1 MSKQRTHGAIRRL
14 MAGLLCL
21 ALTLGLLPS
30 GLTLPARAAHWAD
43 PYGEKLVEWGVMRGD
58 ISGNL
63 NLGRPITRAEL
74 VTMINRAYGYSR
86 KAGTPFTDVS
96 SFKWYADDIDIAY
109 NAGYFKGTSSTT
121 ASPESNVTRE
131 QAAVFLARNLML
143 QETVGETLGFSDTRT
158 LSEWSRGLIGA
169 AVKEG
174 VLNGYSDGSFKP
186 ANNITRGEVAAMLV
200 RAIGTPVD
208 KEGSHSLGHV
218 YGNVTLSASNVT
230 LRDTTI
236 AGNLYLTGGIDLGHV
251 LLENVTVLGKIIVS
265 GAGEAISGQESVVLR
280 NVEAEELVLDS
291 LRSPFVTVKAQGVT
305 DIPLVTVRTN
315 AYLDDSSWE
324 GYGLSRIELRGAP
337 GSKLQLA
344 GSIKEVMN
352 FTPASDLQFV
362 KGSAEKV
369 TVDEDAIASR
379 LLVDKNTRVDELNL
393 DVGTTVSGEGD
404 IGKLNVGSAGSVV
417 EQLPDQIVIRPGIDA
432 DIDGELIGS
441 SDAAELSAEPRLM
454 AGYPYMKN
462 IAPTQ
467 ADGVFSGS
475 KPGTIY
481 WAISAVADGSVS
493 EEDLIENPTYGGNI
507 FQDQAGSIDA
517 ASAKTEY
524 VSQVQQLE
532 PDGTYYVS
540 AILVDGRGK
549 HSPLKVMSFATPDD
563 TKPAFVKDPTMTKTT
578 TDVAQTT
585 VMANK
590 DCLLYWALLPT
601 GAQAPTPQE
610 FKTGSLGG
618 NYGYGSLSVVKNA
631 EISITVNRQKLR
643 EKTTYDLFLWLTD
656 HNGAQ
661 SMDAPF
667 KLTFTTPDET
677 PPVVTAPTQ
686 IPPYAADSANVTFS
700 MNEAPATLYWAV
712 VAEGDTTFIAPGD
725 TPEETAEIMAD
736 LRTKIRVE
744 GAGDSAISSGSAPV
758 TTAYADVRFQITKLV
773 TATTGTNN
781 YTMYYIGKD
790 AAGNYSDRVRSI
802 SIKTLDTT
810 PPSVEQKFTD
820 EVEGRPRASS
830 DIRLEF
836 SETVKGGNKADG
848 KTFLDFYQAVLSAA
862 GTSAETEAKDLLAAE
877 LAAHIRMYSVPRN
890 GQPILET
897 PRGGLSGT
905 DADDRTNWVIDFHNA
920 RVEQENGKMVI
931 TLPNNTDNPDAS
943 ALQMDSGATYYF
955 QLISVY
961 DNAFIP
967 NGLIDE
973 RGGATGNHRLPNFTT
988 IYGQVELARNTSE
1001 TKISGGTYDGIR
1013 LDMCVDVKPES
1024 TDKMPKTEYWDMII
1038 WSDTGIDVEIYY
1050 QKDNEPWVLLN
1061 PVTDIPLQKDGA
1073 IGLGTRPEVTETD
1086 SHRIQ
1091 PVKESLL
1098 EGSTYHYGIHITQV
1112 GNISEG
1118 AELEDKKKEPQDW
1131 NDLVTMKFSL
1141 VAGTQGEIQNL
1152 SRSPDKYD
1160 EYINEKKTVT
1170 EIGIEYMQTG
1180 TRRILEYPKQF
1191 IDTRVPEFS
1200 AGMPEFKAGSGTI
1213 SMKVGLQRPG
1223 RVYWVAAPVGD
1234 IVTAVKAGVPV
1245 NSFSDG
1251 STKAGEDGYIPP
1263 SDNNTY
1269 VPLGGS
1275 DRDKDSNKT
1284 MIHFMTGGTDAD
1296 GKEAPAEYYAP
1307 KYRDIYNGPDVYPR
1321 NKYPNIRTGTVEIGG
1336 ALEEVPITGLTP
1348 NTWYYIYIVRE
1359 GGGDPS
1365 HFVEIYRVK
1374 TDVAQPPIITM
1385 ESGSTDAT
1393 MTTID
1398 RNNTTQR
1405 VATTLNYVLVAWDSL
1420 PAFFTEKT
1428 YTWGTEKATIIQALI
1443 SRTAGPESMT
1453 LFDLYVD
1460 TAKADDGTSAATCRD
1475 RVMRYVTSNGDGYN
1489 IEQRPIRQ
1497 WTVNYDPA
1505 NPTYANG
1512 AFQNFTADLP
1522 ENTSSECVV
1531 LAVAV
1536 GLNAGTSA
1544 DNYGF
1549 AAARGLYRPDPLPPV
1564 FQPETTPDNTGVS
1577 YLSISGGLR
1586 AYTDKECTAANEVK
1600 NWGQS
1605 DSAEIMGYYYSGTV
1619 LVRFTKPLYQVTT
1632 FNNNRVRRAVCAD
1645 DSVTASATQV
1655 NVKDAIT
1662 ISGVTK
1668 NDLTITGNGSGAQQD
1683 FTITFKGM
1691 RYNSTITFLQGQI
1704 ANSSPTGGISDYRLT
1719 LQFDPFLKT
1728 TDFGNHLDMY
1738 VGGFRAAWRTIPTT

>member
-1 MSKQRTHGAIRRL
+1 

-30 GLTLPARAAHWAD
+30 GVVLPARAAHWAD
-43 PYGEKLVEWGVMRGD
+43 PYGQKLVEWGVMRGD

-63 NLGRPITRAEL
+63 NLDRPITRAEL

-200 RAIGTPVD
+200 RAIGTPVNE
-208 KEGSHSLGHV
+208 EGDHTLGHV

-265 GAGEAISGQESVVLR
+265 GAGESISGQESVVLR

-305 DIPLVTVRTN
+305 DIPLTTVRTN

-324 GYGLSRIELRGAP
+324 GYGLSRIELRGDP

-369 TVDEDAIASR
+369 TVDEDAIASK

-507 FQDQAGSIDA
+507 FQNQAGSIDA

-677 PPVVTAPTQ
+677 PPVVTAPVQ
-686 IPPYAADSANVTFS
+686 IPPYAADSANVSFS
-700 MNEAPATLYWAV
+700 MNEAPATLFWAV

-758 TTAYADVRFQITKLV
+758 ATAYADVRFQITKLV

-802 SIKTLDTT
+802 SIKTLDTK
-810 PPSVEQKFTD
+810 PPEVVQKFTD
-820 EVEGRPRASS
+820 EVNGQPRASS

-836 SETVKGGNKADG
+836 SETVKGDNKADG
-848 KTFLDFYQAVLSAA
+848 KTFLDFYQAVLSAT
-862 GTSAETEAKDLLAAE
+862 GTSAETEAKNLLAAE
-877 LAAHIRMYSVPRN
+877 LAAHIRLHSVPRN
-890 GQPILET
+890 GTAFPVAVKSDNQ
-897 PRGGLSGT
+897 T
-905 DADDRTNWVIDFHNA
+905 DDNWVIDFHNA

-931 TLPNNTDNPDAS
+931 ILPNDTDLSKS
-943 ALQMDSGATYYF
+943 ALQLDSGARYYF
-955 QLISVY
+955 QLLSVY

-967 NGLIDE
+967 NGILDPD
-973 RGGATGNHRLPNFTT
+973 TGRADPNGNLKLKDFTT
-988 IYGQVELARNTSE
+988 IYAQVDLVWNTAV
-1001 TKISGGTYDGIR
+1001 TKIDDANSQYKDVR
-1013 LDMCVDVKPES
+1013 LDVVVDVKPQS
-1024 TDKMPKTEYWDMII
+1024 TAKVPETEVWDMII
-1038 WSDTGIDVEIYY
+1038 WSDTWIGVKLYRIELDKNGDPFKYEDGSVAKWECVNEAAYPINSGLNDPGIS
-1050 QKDNEPWVLLN
+1050 
-1061 PVTDIPLQKDGA
+1061 
-1073 IGLGTRPEVTETD
+1073 LGT
-1086 SHRIQ
+1086 HLH
-1091 PVKESLL
+1091 K
-1098 EGSTYHYGIHITQV
+1098 GSTTDRYKTIQTTLQEDHVYRYGFHITEV
-1112 GNISEG
+1112 RSIKEKSETADADSWG
-1118 AELEDKKKEPQDW
+1118 
-1131 NDLVTMKFSL
+1131 DLVTMRFGLIAGGSGGVQRVSGDVKNNFDANYQIVPSEYASYISL
-1141 VAGTQGEIQNL
+1141 ASTSAGTSDIL
-1152 SRSPDKYD
+1152 
-1160 EYINEKKTVT
+1160 TV
-1170 EIGIEYMQTG
+1170 
-1180 TRRILEYPKQF
+1180 PKQF
-1191 IDTRVPEFS
+1191 IDTRAPSFNGDYPHFDKTS
-1200 AGMPEFKAGSGTI
+1200 STI
-1213 SMKVGLQRPG
+1213 TMDIQLDRPG
-1223 RVYWVAAPVGD
+1223 TVYYVAAPVGEISLSFLD
-1234 IVTAVKAGVPV
+1234 GTKTEVI
-1245 NSFSDG
+1245 NSDNDG
-1251 STKAGEDGYIPP
+1251 SGGKDGTGGAANAPTSGKTYIPEDGAGR
-1263 SDNNTY
+1263 NTY
-1269 VPLGGS
+1269 SPYIYYMSGGDTDPNNKIYTNPSYGYITNAKQYYGDNANVYVP
-1275 DRDKDSNKT
+1275 
-1284 MIHFMTGGTDAD
+1284 
-1296 GKEAPAEYYAP
+1296 EAPASY
-1307 KYRDIYNGPDVYPR
+1307 VSS
-1321 NKYPNIRTGTVEIGG
+1321 TVHE
-1336 ALEEVPITGLTP
+1336 TMRGLKAD
-1348 NTWYYIYIVRE
+1348 TWYYIFVVLE
-1359 GGGDPS
+1359 GNGAPDQVVQVYRQKTGPVIPPELNVQGNTDTAEVTPNQDANVW
-1365 HFVEIYRVK
+1365 FALIELNALPERIFGRYYKTNDKGELVEDKDSVIYQMIN
-1374 TDVAQPPIITM
+1374 QPKKYGSQFDT
-1385 ESGSTDAT
+1385 STDKDKKKQVYDYISGA
-1393 MTTID
+1393 
-1398 RNNTTQR
+1398 NTLSTDNQP
-1405 VATTLNYVLVAWDSL
+1405 VLRS
-1420 PAFFTEKT
+1420 K
-1428 YTWGTEKATIIQALI
+1428 
-1443 SRTAGPESMT
+1443 
-1453 LFDLYVD
+1453 LFD
-1460 TAKADDGTSAATCRD
+1460 
-1475 RVMRYVTSNGDGYN
+1475 N
-1489 IEQRPIRQ
+1489 
-1497 WTVNYDPA
+1497 
-1505 NPTYANG
+1505 
-1512 AFQNFTADLP
+1512 
-1522 ENTSSECVV
+1522 
-1531 LAVAV
+1531 
-1536 GLNAGTSA
+1536 
-1544 DNYGF
+1544 
-1549 AAARGLYRPDPLPPV
+1549 
-1564 FQPETTPDNTGVS
+1564 
-1577 YLSISGGLR
+1577 
-1586 AYTDKECTAANEVK
+1586 
-1600 NWGQS
+1600 
-1605 DSAEIMGYYYSGTV
+1605 
-1619 LVRFTKPLYQVTT
+1619 TT
-1632 FNNNRVRRAVCAD
+1632 FNDKVYNGLMAEETATLELKNYMTSKSAEYVLLVMARHPSGGEDAAEDFRFGAVNSLFTQDEEPPELKVVNGRNGTYLRVDIQKVYKNGVLNDTQDWRNNPYD
-1645 DSVTASATQV
+1645 YTYTGSV
-1655 NVKDAIT
+1655 
-1662 ISGVTK
+1662 
-1668 NDLTITGNGSGAQQD
+1668 
-1683 FTITFKGM
+1683 TITFDKPIFVLDGGR
-1691 RYNSTITFLQGQI
+1691 RYGIYYRLPQNVSDGKVLSSLIGGSANVSTKNAQEQVKNEIVLTFNQISANGTITLF
-1704 ANSSPTGGISDYRLT
+1704 NSGLICNGSSFTTPVIRLTFDPTITAKELGGIAEIA
-1719 LQFDPFLKT
+1719 QGAFLVER
-1728 TDFGNHLDMY
+1728 G
-1738 VGGFRAAWRTIPTT
+1738 